1 MPRGTCRPLMSHSA
15 WFLLLAV
22 CRTHRL
28 GTEPAYQI
36 LMATLMGLSVGF
48 TWRLQLSVDFYQQ
61 ETKTSKPKPRVL
73 DAELQGPL
81 LLLPEPSILVLEDGT
96 AGPVP
101 VLEAL
106 LRVHRGG
113 LC

>member
-1 MPRGTCRPLMSHSA
+1 
-15 WFLLLAV
+15 
-22 CRTHRL
+22 
-28 GTEPAYQI
+28 
-36 LMATLMGLSVGF
+36 MATLMELSVGF
-48 TWRLQLSVDFYQQ
+48 TWRLQLSVAFYQGGFLLQ
-61 ETKTSKPKPRVL
+61 ETKTKTSKPKPRVL
-73 DAELQGPL
+73 DAEPQPPL
-81 LLLPEPSILVLEDGT
+81 RLLPKPSILVLEDRT

>member
-1 MPRGTCRPLMSHSA
+1 M
-15 WFLLLAV
+15 
-22 CRTHRL
+22 
-28 GTEPAYQI
+28 GTEPAHQI
-36 LMATLMGLSVGF
+36 LMATLTGLSVGF
-48 TWRLQLSVDFYQQ
+48 TWRLQLSVAFYQDGFLLQ

-73 DAELQGPL
+73 DAEPQPPL
-81 LLLPEPSILVLEDGT
+81 RLLPKPSILVLEDRT

>member
-1 MPRGTCRPLMSHSA
+1 MSHSA

-28 GTEPAYQI
+28 GTEPSYQI

-48 TWRLQLSVDFYQQ
+48 TWRLQLSVTFYQGGFLLQ

-81 LLLPEPSILVLEDGT
+81 LLLPEPSLVLEDGT
-96 AGPVP
+96 ASPVP
-101 VLEAL
+101 VLE
-106 LRVHRGG
+106 H
-113 LC
+113 C